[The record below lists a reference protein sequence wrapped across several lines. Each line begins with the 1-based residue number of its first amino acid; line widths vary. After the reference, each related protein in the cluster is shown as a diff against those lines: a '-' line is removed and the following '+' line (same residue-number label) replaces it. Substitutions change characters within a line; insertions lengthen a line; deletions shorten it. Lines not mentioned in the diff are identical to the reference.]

1 MKVSTLG
8 YTDLEW
14 SCLCD

>member
-8 YTDLEW
+8 YTELEW